1 MSRIGRMPITIP
13 SNVTVDY
20 DGKVI
25 AVKGPLGEIKKEI
38 TSDVKVEVKDGVIT
52 LDRTNEEKP
61 VKARHGLFRAVIS
74 NMIKGVT
81 EGYTRYL
88 VFNGVGYKISKNGN
102 KLMMDIGLSH
112 TKTFEDVPGV
122 TVEVVSANDPIVK
135 TIEKGTIVAVKGID
149 KELVGQ
155 VAASIRSIK
164 PVEPYH
170 MYGIRFIDEYV
181 IRKVSKNGKK

>member
-13 SNVTVDY
+13 SNVTVNY
-20 DGKVI
+20 DGNVI
-25 AVKGPLGEIKKEI
+25 AVKGPLGELKKEI
-38 TSDVKVEVKDGVIT
+38 TKDIKVEVKDGVIT
-52 LDRTNEEKP
+52 LDRINDDKE
-61 VKARHGLFRAVIS
+61 VKARHGLFRATIS

-81 EGYTRYL
+81 EGYTKYL
-88 VFNGVGYKISKNGN
+88 VFNGVGYKITKSGN

-112 TKTFEDVPGV
+112 TKSFEEVPGV
-122 TVEVVSANDPIVK
+122 TIEVVSANDPIVK
-135 TIEKGTIVAVKGID
+135 TIDKGTIVAIKGTD

-155 VAASIRSIK
+155 VTSNIRAIK

-170 MYGIRFIDEYV
+170 LYGIRYIDEYV

>member
-25 AVKGPLGEIKKEI
+25 VVKGPLGEIKRELKNDI
-38 TSDVKVEVKDGVIT
+38 TIAIKDGVIT
-52 LDRTNEEKP
+52 LDRANDEKEI
-61 VKARHGLFRAVIS
+61 KALHGLYRALIA

-81 EGYTRYL
+81 QGFTKYL
-88 VFNGVGYKISKNGN
+88 VFNGVGYKISKAGN
-102 KLMMDIGLSH
+102 KLVMDIGLSH
-112 TKTFEDVPGV
+112 SLNFEEVPGI
-122 TVEVVSANDPIVK
+122 TIEVVPANDPIVK
-135 TIEKGTIVAVKGID
+135 TVEKGTIVAVKGINN
-149 KELVGQ
+149 ELVGQ
-155 VAASIRSIK
+155 VASQIRSLR

-170 MYGIRFIDEYV
+170 LYGIRYIDEFV

>member
-13 SNVTVDY
+13 SNVAVDY

-25 AVKGPLGEIKKEI
+25 VVKGPLGELKKEI
-38 TSDVKVEVKDGVIT
+38 KDDVKIEIKDGVIS
-52 LDRTNEEKP
+52 LDRINEDKA
-61 VKARHGLFRAVIS
+61 VKARHGLYRAIIS

-88 VFNGVGYKISKNGN
+88 VFNGVGYKISKSGN
-102 KLMMDIGLSH
+102 KLIMDIGLSH
-112 TKTFEDVPGV
+112 TKNFEDVPGV
-122 TVEVVSANDPIVK
+122 TVEIVASNDPIVK
-135 TIEKGTIVAVKGID
+135 TVEKGTIVAVKGID

-155 VAASIRSIK
+155 VASSIRAIK

-170 MYGIRFIDEYV
+170 LYGIRFIDEYV